1 MKTFL
6 SLLCVLG
13 FVSLNA
19 RTNTQVPPNLF
30 IITIDGIRWQELFQG
45 ANEAILNDGSYVE
58 NTDIIRSLFWD
69 TDTLARRK
77 KLMPFFWNVVASKGQ
92 VYGNRV
98 YGNNMDVTNNY
109 KFSYPGYNEI
119 FTGYPDSKFVPNT
132 PVLNKNTNVLEFLN
146 KQSHYHDS
154 VVAFTSWNIFPFIL
168 NEGRSNIPI
177 NSGYEPIAEEDSQVV
192 KINQVQQLFPQE
204 DNTRLDALTFI
215 GAKNYIQAHHP
226 KVALISFGEADEFAH
241 HGHYDKYLQS
251 MNQVD
256 RMIAELWYYIQTD
269 EFYKDNTT
277 IIITTD
283 HGRGFKTNTWTDH
296 LFFIKGSKEIW
307 MAVLGPDILPLGE
320 VKTEQTIYQKQLA
333 ATIAELLGFEFT
345 SEHKTGKCLN
355 LPLKGHNRFER
366 QDLLVQS
373 R

>member
-6 SLLCVLG
+6 SFLCVLG

-19 RTNTQVPPNLF
+19 RTETQAPSNLF

-45 ANEAILNDGSYVE
+45 ANDAILNDGSYVE
-58 NTDIIRSLFWD
+58 NSDIIRSLFWD
-69 TDTLARRK
+69 SDTLVRRK
-77 KLMPFFWNVVASKGQ
+77 KLMPFFWNVVATKGQ

-146 KQSHYHDS
+146 KQNHYHDS

-168 NEGRSNIPI
+168 NEGRSNIPV
-177 NSGYEPIAEEDSQVV
+177 NSGYEPIVEEDSQAV
-192 KINQVQQLFPQE
+192 KINQVQQLFSQE
-204 DNTRLDALTFI
+204 DNTRLDELTFV

-269 EFYKDNTT
+269 EFYKNNTT

-355 LPLKGHNRFER
+355 LPLKDHNRFER

>member
-19 RTNTQVPPNLF
+19 RTGHPGSSNLF
-30 IITIDGIRWQELFQG
+30 IITIDGIRWQELFHG

-58 NTDIIRSLFWD
+58 NADIIRSLYWD
-69 TDTLARRK
+69 ADTLARRK
-77 KLMPFFWNVVASKGQ
+77 KLMPFFWSVVAGKGQ

-98 YGNNMDVTNNY
+98 YGNNMDVTNSY

-168 NEGRSNIPI
+168 NEDRSNIPV
-177 NSGYEPIAEEDSQVV
+177 NSGYEPIAEEDSQAV
-192 KINQVQQLFPQE
+192 KINQVQQLFPQK
-204 DNTRLDALTFI
+204 DNTRLDELTFI
-215 GAKNYIQAHHP
+215 GAKNYIQLHHP

-256 RMIAELWYYIQTD
+256 RMMAELWYYIQTD
-269 EFYKDNTT
+269 EFYKNNTT

-320 VKTEQTIYQKQLA
+320 IKTAQTIYQKQLA
-333 ATIAELLGFEFT
+333 ATIADLLGFEFK
-345 SEHKTGKCLN
+345 SEHKTGKSLH
-355 LPLKGHNRFER
+355 LPMKGADKSGD
-366 QDLLVQS
+366 QDLFVQS